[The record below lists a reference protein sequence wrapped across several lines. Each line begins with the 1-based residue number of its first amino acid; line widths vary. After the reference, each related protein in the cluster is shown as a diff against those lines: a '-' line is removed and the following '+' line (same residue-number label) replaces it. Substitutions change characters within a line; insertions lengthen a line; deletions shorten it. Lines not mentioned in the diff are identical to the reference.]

1 MKKPK
6 RDYKLEQKVGD
17 PRKIKTED
25 FKRSNHNDF
34 ATSSE
39 LRKRQYSGMRMNS
52 IAQELEIWVVGE
64 IRATIPAPNG
74 RVDDEAVDAV
84 FKSIFAMH

>member
-1 MKKPK
+1 MKTPK

-25 FKRSNHNDF
+25 YKRSNHNDF

-39 LRKRQYSGMRMNS
+39 LKERKFSGMRMNTIS
-52 IAQELEIWVVGE
+52 RQWELWVQGEVKETLNAGNGKPTDEEI
-64 IRATIPAPNG
+64 
-74 RVDDEAVDAV
+74 EAVFRKV
-84 FKSIFAMH
+84 FGLY